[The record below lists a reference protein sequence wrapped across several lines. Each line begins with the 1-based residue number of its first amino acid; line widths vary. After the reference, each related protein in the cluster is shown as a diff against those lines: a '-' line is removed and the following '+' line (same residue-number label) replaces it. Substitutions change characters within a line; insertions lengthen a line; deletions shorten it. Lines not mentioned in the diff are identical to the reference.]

1 MHPTSIYRYEMKK
14 LLYSII
20 VTGGCTGVLIILGA
34 LLIDT
39 PMIIAAILSC
49 VLFII
54 LVCVY
59 LIALVVAG

>member
-1 MHPTSIYRYEMKK
+1 MKK

-20 VTGGCTGVLIILGA
+20 ATGGCTGVLIILSA

-59 LIALVVAG
+59 LIASVVAG